1 MAEGMLTVGL
11 YRKFL
16 FPRLMNCG
24 MASPSLA
31 QYRIATLN
39 RVTGRVLEIGFG
51 TGLNLEYYPE
61 HVREI
66 IALDPNPG
74 MRALAEKRIA
84 SSGVN
89 VNLTVA
95 DAQSIPFGDEAFD
108 SVVSTWTLCSIPDV
122 DKALRE
128 VYRVLTPGG
137 RFFFLEHGLSGEA
150 AVRKWQHWL
159 TPIQRRLADGCHLN
173 RNMRE
178 LVETL
183 PWQVET
189 MEEFY
194 AEQTPRTLGYLYR
207 GVMVK

>member
-1 MAEGMLTVGL
+1 MGL
-11 YRKFL
+11 YRRFV

-31 QYRIATLN
+31 RYRIAALN
-39 RVTGRVLEIGFG
+39 GVRGRVLEIGFG

-61 HVREI
+61 HIREI
-66 IALDPNPG
+66 TALDPNPG
-74 MRALAEKRIA
+74 MRAITEKRIA
-84 SSGVN
+84 LSGIH
-89 VNLTVA
+89 VNLTIA
-95 DAQSIPFGDEAFD
+95 DAQSIPIGDEAFE

-122 DKALRE
+122 NKALRE
-128 VYRVLTPGG
+128 VYRVLTSGG

-150 AVRKWQHWL
+150 NVQKWQHWL

-178 LVETL
+178 LIETL
-183 PWQVET
+183 PWRPET

-194 AEQTPRTLGYLYR
+194 AEQTPKTLGYLCR
-207 GVMVK
+207 GVVVK